1 MFDFVFTNPNVFPWL
16 ETIHVFGFSLWIG
29 SIFILDLKLLGL
41 IKRAPYYNYHLVP
54 WAYVGL
60 ALTLISGILFVGGNP
75 EYLQNPALQRKL
87 LLILVAAVL
96 ATFFHTRLVDAHIDT
111 AKSSPTP
118 VVAKL
123 AGASSIVLWIG
134 VLVLARMIP
143 YQVA

>member
-1 MFDFVFTNPNVFPWL
+1 MFDFVFDNPNVFPWL
-16 ETIHVFGFSLWIG
+16 ETFHVFGFSLWVG

-41 IKRAPYYNYHLVP
+41 IKRAPYYHYHLVP

-60 ALTLISGILFVGGNP
+60 GLALVTGVLFIAGNTD
-75 EYLQNPALQRKL
+75 YLQNPALQRKL
-87 LLILVAAVL
+87 ALILVAAVL

-111 AKSSPTP
+111 TRDAPMP
-118 VVAKL
+118 MVAKL
-123 AGASSIVLWIG
+123 AGGSSIVLWIG